1 MSGDNKKAG
10 CLFSV
15 SVFRG
20 CIEQMYFMI
29 DFENTGSSGLKGVEY
44 LTEEDKLCIFFSQCC
59 GKIEKGVL
67 RQILE
72 SRCDVDGIKLVKNGK
87 NALDFYIASKLGEV
101 FGSGYDGR
109 VAIVSKD
116 KGFKAVQDYWKQSDR
131 CRQNIVLNATIEQ
144 CIAAANEDNER
155 TRKIQE
161 DIKAVT
167 LDQLLAEAG
176 KRNRLYR
183 QVQDKIRDSGRE
195 EDIAVIVDILETKES
210 RREQYISCLRFFGRE
225 SGRRIYQKIKE
236 IPMVS
241 KSG

>member
-1 MSGDNKKAG
+1 M
-10 CLFSV
+10 V
-15 SVFRG
+15 
-20 CIEQMYFMI
+20 

-59 GKIEKGVL
+59 GKIERSVL

-72 SRCDVDGIKLVKNGK
+72 SHCDVNGIKLVKSGK

-101 FGSGYDGR
+101 FGSGYEGR

-144 CIAAANEDNER
+144 CIASANENNER

-161 DIKAVT
+161 DIKMVT
-167 LDQLLAEAG
+167 MEQLVEEAG
-176 KRNRLYR
+176 KRNALCRRLG
-183 QVQDKIRDSGRE
+183 DKIADSVSE
-195 EDIAVIVDILETKES
+195 EDVAAVMKILEMKKS
-210 RREQYISCLRFFGRE
+210 KKEQYISCLKSFGRE
-225 SGRRIYQKIKE
+225 NGRRIYRIIRE
-236 IPMVS
+236 I
-241 KSG
+241 